1 MRKGVKNLY
10 RKYLALLS
18 ERKTTTSAVCKATE
32 IKESAMSMWKSRWLA
47 WEKTKE
53 GAEPV
58 PSLETIAKL
67 AKYFDKPIEF
77 FIGE

>member
-1 MRKGVKNLY
+1 MY

-18 ERKTTTSAVCKATE
+18 ERKTTTSAVCKATD

-47 WEKTKE
+47 WEKSKE

-67 AKYFDKPIEF
+67 ANFFDVSIEYFVTTEENK
-77 FIGE
+77 